1 MEKCEEKNT
10 AEEIKLK
17 SFINEFLSY
26 YDIIFYVFPEYT
38 FLLWVAIKILFFFG
52 AKKNENLKFSRQ

>member
-1 MEKCEEKNT
+1 MEKCEGKNT

-26 YDIIFYVFPEYT
+26 YDILFYVFPE
-38 FLLWVAIKILFFFG
+38 
-52 AKKNENLKFSRQ
+52 